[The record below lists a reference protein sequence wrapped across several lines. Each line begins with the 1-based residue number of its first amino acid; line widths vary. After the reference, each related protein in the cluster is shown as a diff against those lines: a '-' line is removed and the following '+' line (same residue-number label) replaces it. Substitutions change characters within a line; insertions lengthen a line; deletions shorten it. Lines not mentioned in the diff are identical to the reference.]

1 MLGLST
7 SFGFAALQFNSGLD
21 FISGIGSTA
30 IIKSVIVVTLTCF
43 TAMSVFIGVNK
54 GMKIISELNTSLSLV
69 LMAGMFVFGPT
80 LYLLSLIPE
89 SIGTYLSNLFAMGLW
104 TDAQLQ
110 VTGFGHWKESWNGW
124 WTVFIWSW
132 SLSFSPFVGAFIAR
146 ISHGRT
152 IRDFILG
159 VVVIPSLIVII
170 WIAIMGGSAIYFD
183 LNQGGTISAAV
194 NSDIASGL
202 FALFGNVSWSVVRLA
217 MLVIAT
223 VLVATYYIT
232 SLDSGIHALAHFV
245 SPSDHPSA
253 WFKVMLVAAIGSI
266 TLVLLSLGG
275 TAALATIQTGA
286 ILGALPFSFICLLMI
301 YNFIHNLIN
310 DRLPGTFIL
319 SQDRMNR

>member
-1 MLGLST
+1 
-7 SFGFAALQFNSGLD
+7 
-21 FISGIGSTA
+21 
-30 IIKSVIVVTLTCF
+30 
-43 TAMSVFIGVNK
+43 
-54 GMKIISELNTSLSLV
+54 
-69 LMAGMFVFGPT
+69 
-80 LYLLSLIPE
+80 
-89 SIGTYLSNLFAMGLW
+89 MGLF
-104 TDAQLQ
+104 L
-110 VTGFGHWKESWNGW
+110 
-124 WTVFIWSW
+124 
-132 SLSFSPFVGAFIAR
+132 
-146 ISHGRT
+146 
-152 IRDFILG
+152 
-159 VVVIPSLIVII
+159 
-170 WIAIMGGSAIYFD
+170 
-183 LNQGGTISAAV
+183 
-194 NSDIASGL
+194 
-202 FALFGNVSWSVVRLA
+202 VRLA
-217 MLVIAT
+217 LLVIAT